1 MLTLYQVLALP
12 SAASRDDIRA
22 AYRRQMSRIRTGEL
36 PASLKD
42 AVEQAY
48 ATLDHPDRR
57 LEYDLGL
64 AASMLRMQRTRNAV
78 ALPRRSL
85 RKGRELSRA
94 AARRLRPALQWPPL
108 PQPLIGSFAVRA
120 TVLAGFAA
128 LCLVVGMQISGGG
141 HGTPAGSHETA
152 RSSAAPSLPA
162 TPPPAAVAT
171 EYGAPAEPQA
181 SDVGN
186 APPPDTENAPQPDA
200 ETPPVVQ
207 AVSPRPVLMARSPLP
222 VAAGQT
228 ALPAEASPSAASPAP
243 TPDEPVA
250 AVPAPSTPQL
260 TTVTIVRT
268 RPVTGER
275 DVTMIVGRYCRDS
288 SGGEIFTPINTPAP
302 GLTC

>member
-64 AASMLRMQRTRNAV
+64 AASMLRIQRTRNAV
-78 ALPRRSL
+78 TLPRRSL
-85 RKGRELSRA
+85 RKGRYLSRA

-108 PQPLIGSFAVRA
+108 PRPLFDSFAVRA
-120 TVLAGFAA
+120 TVLAGFAG

-141 HGTPAGSHETA
+141 HRTPAGTPVTA
-152 RSSAAPSLPA
+152 RSTEAPSLPRA
-162 TPPPAAVAT
+162 AAVAT
-171 EYGAPAEPQA
+171 ESGAPAEPQA
-181 SDVGN
+181 SDAEN
-186 APPPDTENAPQPDA
+186 APTPGTENAPQPDA

-207 AVSPRPVLMARSPLP
+207 AVSPRPVLMARSPFP
-222 VAAGQT
+222 IAAGQ
-228 ALPAEASPSAASPAP
+228 AASPAEASPAEASPAP
-243 TPDEPVA
+243 TPNEPAA
-250 AVPAPSTPQL
+250 AVPAPSTSPL